1 MSTDDIISIVNVTLV
16 GRVIIFRDE
25 RSENEEGD
33 FCRIGGQERSRF
45 RQREGYASEFCL
57 SIQIAFPAYE

>member
-1 MSTDDIISIVNVTLV
+1 MINITFV
-16 GRVIIFRDE
+16 GRILILIILRLVMKRAKMKKAIFVA
-25 RSENEEGD
+25 SEVKSG
-33 FCRIGGQERSRF
+33 F